1 MKTELAARVILDARK
16 ISDLLW
22 SLDGADDQYSLS
34 DLKAALDG
42 CEKVYS
48 ILNYTRNIWLAADY
62 SYKARE
68 IAKHSWRLLD
78 RIVNSSGTANAG
90 RLRGKTHSRYHAI
103 RESLRVLEWQFHED
117 ECERLGLGRDAVLT
131 AF

>member
-22 SLDGADDQYSLS
+22 SLEQPSDQYTLN

-42 CEKVYS
+42 CEKVYA
-48 ILNYTRNIWLAADY
+48 ILNYTRHIWLAADY

-68 IAKHSWRLLD
+68 IAKYSWRLLD
-78 RIVNSSGTANAG
+78 RIVDSSGTANAG
-90 RLRGKTHSRYHAI
+90 RLRGKTHSRYRTV

-117 ECERLGLGRDAVLT
+117 ECERLGLGRNAALT
-131 AF
+131 AN